1 MQPEV
6 KFCLF
11 ISCIHFVVLFFIIHY
26 LDKKTTGVWISEF
39 ELMYTSRLMSCKKI
53 ILLVIL
59 DWKVDFSSM
68 YKIALHV
75 WLSVESSASLLSHPF
90 ILNFLVLGFCF
101 PHPRP

>member
-26 LDKKTTGVWISEF
+26 LDKKTTGVWISG
-39 ELMYTSRLMSCKKI
+39 LMSCKKI